1 MVMAE
6 ACVRESSHT
15 LNWIRERKSPG
26 YHNLIMGHDPNS
38 LLTSPL
44 APLLKGLKP
53 LQIPLLWGPSL
64 YAMDLYLELSF
75 YYF

>member
-1 MVMAE
+1 M
-6 ACVRESSHT
+6 
-15 LNWIRERKSPG
+15 
-26 YHNLIMGHDPNS
+26 YHNLIMGHDPNG
-38 LLTSPL
+38 LMASPL